1 MKNIHLM
8 FKFLWYSVC
17 IWGVS
22 CISPGTYKKAQM
34 DIYMQY
40 CTGKGVMKVEQRQ
53 RVLYRMLTMQI
64 GMKHNRLYR

>member
-1 MKNIHLM
+1 
-8 FKFLWYSVC
+8 
-17 IWGVS
+17 
-22 CISPGTYKKAQM
+22 M

-64 GMKHNRLYR
+64 GMKNNRLYR